1 MAPVNIR
8 WNTGMTVAA
17 LLLVT
22 GGVLV
27 VMAGEPGT
35 PLHTVGFGILVM
47 ASVVYMGARIW
58 MLTRKQKR

>member
-27 VMAGEPGT
+27 VMGGAPGT
-35 PLHTVGFGILVM
+35 PLHTAGFGILVL
-47 ASVVYMGARIW
+47 ASAVYMGARIW
-58 MLTRKQKR
+58 MLTRKQKP